1 MNSREFK
8 ERYVFDPQ
16 HDLIAEGTYSRVF
29 RAVDSLLQRD
39 ICIKY
44 FRKELM
50 ASSPLIKELNRAGIF
65 FHPNI
70 CAFYDL
76 IEIEETNVLGEVD
89 KQPIGIVEYVNG
101 GMLTDYVRKEGQDPE
116 MTKKLIKDVI
126 KGLSYL
132 HSLGRPHLDLK
143 PGNLLVK
150 LTEND
155 PIAKISDFLNSENV
169 NALSVPSTVMPQQL
183 CYKAPEYFEGAYG
196 ELSVKADI
204 WALGLVVYEMI
215 SGEKL
220 FYKDGDTV
228 EKVIRNICVCM
239 HCPSHM

>member
-143 PGNLLVK
+143 PGNLLYRR
-150 LTEND
+150 
-155 PIAKISDFLNSENV
+155 
-169 NALSVPSTVMPQQL
+169 LSCRSN
-183 CYKAPEYFEGAYG
+183 YAIKH
-196 ELSVKADI
+196 
-204 WALGLVVYEMI
+204 
-215 SGEKL
+215 
-220 FYKDGDTV
+220 
-228 EKVIRNICVCM
+228 RNISKELMVNSASRLTSGRSVWWCM
-239 HCPSHM
+239 R